1 MTAGLQQQNKTH
13 TSVRSFKLTRANRTV
28 CTALKISLHQAKATA
43 NDGHAAK
50 RNWFALNRTIL
61 VDEDAS
67 KHNST
72 VHARNRKI
80 RTSRPARSTGRG
92 FLERPRAIHFHPFIF
107 SSSSPLTVTTP
118 KVCRKHLQ
126 SVWVMRFVHTCS
138 TIPPQ
143 LNKKVKRWR
152 VCYRG
157 KGGQKNSIIGAS
169 GDEGKKKKK
178 STAVNIVLQWMHWT
192 ARLPSTRNKKS
203 DDKEEIFSCMERGRN
218 KQTKKI
224 PKFILQWKTIS
235 GRREGL
241 LWLLEGG
248 KRG

>member
-1 MTAGLQQQNKTH
+1 MQPKNKNTDNRTEMTAGLQQQNKTH

-126 SVWVMRFVHTCS
+126 SVWVMRFVHNAAQYHHS
-138 TIPPQ
+138 
-143 LNKKVKRWR
+143 W
-152 VCYRG
+152 
-157 KGGQKNSIIGAS
+157 
-169 GDEGKKKKK
+169 
-178 STAVNIVLQWMHWT
+178 
-192 ARLPSTRNKKS
+192 
-203 DDKEEIFSCMERGRN
+203 
-218 KQTKKI
+218 TKK
-224 PKFILQWKTIS
+224 
-235 GRREGL
+235 
-241 LWLLEGG
+241 
-248 KRG
+248 